1 MIHVDAVLGTAI
13 AAVYDDEVPFPE
25 KHTNVARD
33 LHSIEITHV
42 RICVDP
48 YIVAAPPGLLGHARH
63 IDLAAAWVW
72 GIAVDDEEEANAC
85 LVHGCLTIN
94 QHKHVGLFFK
104 SIFRVNRFT
113 MAKRVPLS
121 LSPSEWLDFE
131 ARTTAYAERNH
142 AALRDVFKPEE
153 GTDTAGHGKCSF
165 ANSSLEF
172 LERGLKSLASDMEDS
187 ELGPLRIMNVSRHS
201 RFIPFTGVLNLTAL
215 RYRKPERTLFA
226 MIDLLESSFAGSVV
240 GAYALIP
247 PRHAVAV
254 LAWADPFGRDTFHFG
269 IYDPQGAAGY
279 IFTGERRFTFENKY
293 EYDGRQVRVQT
304 HQLSENC
311 PQFQK
316 GYRCPQFYYDYQY
329 CHMYAIQF
337 LFHVAAL
344 LEQDPSIHV
353 ADATRQAVLNSLLIK
368 SQAQLEQIGRN
379 NTKASIVYNVVI
391 VNIMC
396 LFVVVYDHILKQK
409 GERLSLFKCGVQL
422 IADVVDVQNGPNG
435 PNEPNEP
442 NESGGTL
449 PIYDF
454 ITRSSKDCKDRLGAV
469 ISYCRRLPKDVRD
482 KMLPLF
488 ELSPSPSSGVSAS
501 VRQPQAQV
509 QALAQPQAQVQA
521 LAQPQAQAQA
531 QAQSPPQARQ
541 QVQSRVHV
549 PLHNL
554 DKILTQRLLRSRS
567 SASSSASKASLR
579 TASLNTDSQSMS
591 QSSPRSISINSSP
604 GRPENSK
611 SPKKK

>member
-1 MIHVDAVLGTAI
+1 
-13 AAVYDDEVPFPE
+13 
-25 KHTNVARD
+25 
-33 LHSIEITHV
+33 
-42 RICVDP
+42 
-48 YIVAAPPGLLGHARH
+48 
-63 IDLAAAWVW
+63 
-72 GIAVDDEEEANAC
+72 
-85 LVHGCLTIN
+85 
-94 QHKHVGLFFK
+94 
-104 SIFRVNRFT
+104 

-121 LSPSEWLDFE
+121 ISPLEWLSFE
-131 ARTTAYAERNH
+131 ARTNAYAERNH
-142 AALRDVFKPEE
+142 AALKDVFRPEE
-153 GTDTAGHGKCSF
+153 GADGKCSF

-172 LERGLKSLASDMEDS
+172 LERGLKSLSMDMDNS
-187 ELGPLRIMNVSRHS
+187 ELGPLTIMNVSKNS
-201 RFIPFTGVLNLTAL
+201 RFVSSRFVPFPGVLNLTNL
-215 RYRKPERTLFA
+215 RYLKPERTLFA

-279 IFTGERRFTFENKY
+279 IFTGERRFTFESKY
-293 EYDGRQVRVQT
+293 ESNEGRQVRVHT

-344 LEQDPSIHV
+344 LELDPSMLI
-353 ADATRQAVLNSLLIK
+353 ADVTKHAILNSLLIK

-396 LFVVVYDHILKQK
+396 LFVVVYDNIFKQK

-422 IADVVDVQNGPNG
+422 IADVVDVQNGPN
-435 PNEPNEP
+435 EPNEP

-454 ITRSSKDCKDRLGAV
+454 ITRSNKDCKDRLGAV
-469 ISYCRRLPKDVRD
+469 MSYCRRLPKDVRD

-501 VRQPQAQV
+501 VRQPQA
-509 QALAQPQAQVQA
+509 LAQPQAQVH
-521 LAQPQAQAQA
+521 AQPQA

-541 QVQSRVHV
+541 QLQSRVHV

-579 TASLNTDSQSMS
+579 TASLNTASHSRS

>member
-1 MIHVDAVLGTAI
+1 MDTVLGTAI
-13 AAVYDDEVPFPE
+13 AAVYDNEVPFPE
-25 KHTNVARD
+25 KHTNVTRD
-33 LHSIEITHV
+33 LHSIEIAHV

-247 PRHAVAV
+247 PTHAVAV
-254 LAWADPFGRDTFHFG
+254 LAWADAFGQDTFHFG

-279 IFTGERRFTFENKY
+279 IFTGERRFTLESKY

-422 IADVVDVQNGPNG
+422 IADVVDVRK
-435 PNEPNEP
+435 EPNEP

-449 PIYDF
+449 PIYDY

-509 QALAQPQAQVQA
+509 QALAQPQA
-521 LAQPQAQAQA
+521 
-531 QAQSPPQARQ
+531 RQ

-579 TASLNTDSQSMS
+579 TASLNTDSQSRS

-604 GRPENSK
+604 GKQENSK